1 MTWDG
6 APIKCPDESDLVDPR
21 TLLGDVELP
30 SVERALEALPSP
42 SQLLQLD
49 TLVPV
54 VGYLGALL
62 GGYFAITAASQSLRP
77 EDAATTRRRREERE
91 RLGVSEAD
99 EEQRSLEQE
108 QAEKAARD
116 NWLAVGLIVIFE
128 LALFNLRNVDLP

>member
-6 APIKCPDESDLVDPR
+6 VPSKCPDELDLVDPR
-21 TLLGDVELP
+21 TLLGDFELP
-30 SVERALEALPSP
+30 SVQRALDALPSP

-49 TLVPV
+49 TLIPIVAF
-54 VGYLGALL
+54 LGALL

-99 EEQRSLEQE
+99 EEQRVLEQE
-108 QAEKAARD
+108 QADKAARD
-116 NWLAVGLIVIFE
+116 NWLAVVLIVVFE
-128 LALFNLRNVDLP
+128 VALFNLRNVELP